1 MGIRTLIKEKM
12 NKLEVQIEK
21 SDTNK
26 VFFGISRNDPKT
38 NESYTFDMGKEP
50 GRLLE
55 LFRESLIRLTDGRE
69 VYNQIEINANN
80 DKNLIIYSSLSR
92 AGEDQVL
99 LEIHR
104 AYTLVKMYRNK
115 LQSDKDK
122 MKLYPEVLEY
132 VCKIVAFSDEVFR
145 TKYSIVK
152 R

>member
-1 MGIRTLIKEKM
+1 MAIRTLVREKM

-26 VFFGISRNDPKT
+26 VFFGISREDPKT
-38 NESYTFDMGKEP
+38 SESYTFDMDKNP
-50 GRLLE
+50 GRIIE
-55 LFRESLIRLTDGRE
+55 LFRESVIRSDNGKET
-69 VYNQIEINANN
+69 YNHIEINVNS
-80 DKNLIIYSSLSR
+80 DKNLITYASRSR
-92 AGEDQVL
+92 ADDNQAL
-99 LEIHR
+99 MEIHR

-145 TKYSIVK
+145 NKYRIV
-152 R
+152 RR